1 MKETYS
7 RTKSVWQR
15 MNQKER
21 KAVMDYGEKYK
32 AFLDTAR
39 TERLAAAE
47 IIRQAEEKGFGIHAG
62 LLRKT
67 CNINENW
74 GKRSG
79 RCPHRNQYSWP
90 RLKIT
95 LPD

>member
-15 MNQKER
+15 MDETER

-39 TERLAAAE
+39 TERLAAKE
-47 IIRQAEEKGFGIHAG
+47 IIRQAEAKGFKPVYDMKSLKAG
-62 LLRKT
+62 
-67 CNINENW
+67 
-74 GKRSG
+74 
-79 RCPHRNQYSWP
+79 
-90 RLKIT
+90 
-95 LPD
+95 

>member
-47 IIRQAEEKGFGIHAG
+47 IIRQAEEK
-62 LLRKT
+62 
-67 CNINENW
+67 
-74 GKRSG
+74 
-79 RCPHRNQYSWP
+79 
-90 RLKIT
+90 
-95 LPD
+95 